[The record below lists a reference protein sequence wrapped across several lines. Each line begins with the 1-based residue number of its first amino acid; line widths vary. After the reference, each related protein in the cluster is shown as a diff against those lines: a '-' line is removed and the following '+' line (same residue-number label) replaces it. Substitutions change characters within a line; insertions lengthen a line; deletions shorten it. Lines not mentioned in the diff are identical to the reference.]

1 MMWKCR
7 GRTLDLTRTARV
19 MGILNTTPDSFSDG
33 GLHAGNKAALAHA
46 RAMIA
51 EGADIIDIGGES
63 TRPGAPAVSSDEE
76 MDRVIPVTAALREI
90 WDGFISIDTTKAAVA
105 RAALAAGADIVNDV
119 SGLRHDPTMPEV
131 CRESG
136 CGVVVMHMAGTPQ
149 TMQAN
154 PHYDDVV
161 AEVAAFF
168 RERMDALSNSGLD
181 PECLCFDPGIGFG
194 KSLEHNLALLAAL
207 STLAPD
213 GRPLL
218 LGVSRKSF
226 IGRLLALET
235 PADRDGATAVLTAI
249 ARRDGVMLHRVHAV
263 RENLRAL
270 RLAEAVIPESGVQ
283 RG

>member
-33 GLHAGNKAALAHA
+33 GLHTGPEAALAHA

-51 EGADIIDIGGES
+51 DGADIIDIGGES

-119 SGLRHDPTMPEV
+119 SGLRHDPAMPDV

-168 RERMDALSNSGLD
+168 RERMDALSNIGLD